1 MNQVPRV
8 EDWGLENQQGIL
20 LVDGVSCLD
29 LVREFGT
36 PLHVVHEKRLRSNIK
51 RFKDAFSGYQ
61 PGVQIFYS
69 YKSNGIPGVLQIIH
83 QIHDEVA
90 VGWTKQI
97 PATAGRCMPTDSSE
111 KKVVSNQSANEVM
124 GTDFKSVPKQIDISE
139 KTENFKLR
147 TENFSGEGRV
157 MRQGTDCTDSY
168 TFSGEGWV
176 IRQGTDFTDSLGTD
190 FKSVPCLTDKDFKLR
205 TDNFSGEGLGAEV
218 ISPYELW
225 LALRMGMA
233 PWRIVYN
240 GINKPLESLRLALK
254 LKVRINADSFEEVKQ
269 IEAEAKRLGRTCE
282 IGIRVCPTAGWNS
295 HFGLSLAD
303 DGGQSFVSAN
313 GRQGSSQGA
322 YQAIEYISRSSH
334 LVCTGLMCHLTTRA
348 TDGETHSR
356 ACLDLLQFASRIHR
370 RHGIK
375 IQYLDLGGGFGI
387 PTVKGFSHWESLQ
400 YRMWNRPP
408 RAPHAA
414 QCQPIEDMASRILS
428 TLSEGCERFRLDP
441 PVLCLEPGRII
452 TSDAQVLLLTIG
464 GIKQRRESLWRRG
477 KKQVFAI
484 TDGGRFNINYP
495 LEHEYHTAFVAN
507 KLNDPPRQKYFVVG
521 RLCSPG
527 DWVYRNIHLPH
538 LQAGDVLAIMDSGA
552 YFTQFSTNF
561 SYPRA
566 AVVAVRDGQARVL
579 RHRETHEC
587 MISMDRI

>member
-1 MNQVPRV
+1 MNLLPQV

-20 LVDGVSCLD
+20 LVDGVSCSD

-36 PLHVVHEKRLRSNIK
+36 PLHVVHEKRLQSNIK
-51 RFKDAFSGYQ
+51 RFKDAFSSYQ
-61 PGVQIFYS
+61 QGVQVFYS
-69 YKSNGIPGVLQIIH
+69 YKSNGIPGVLKIIH
-83 QIHDEVA
+83 QGEASKKKNLSNQSSVINEKADNSNQSSVISE
-90 VGWTKQI
+90 K
-97 PATAGRCMPTDSSE
+97 TDSSE
-111 KKVVSNQSANEVM
+111 KAGNS
-124 GTDFKSVPKQIDISE
+124 
-139 KTENFKLR
+139 KLQ
-147 TENFSGEGRV
+147 GRV
-157 MRQGTDCTDSY
+157 TD
-168 TFSGEGWV
+168 
-176 IRQGTDFTDSLGTD
+176 
-190 FKSVPCLTDKDFKLR
+190 PCHSSK

-225 LALRMGMA
+225 LALRMGVA

-240 GINKPLESLRLALK
+240 GINKSLESLRLALK
-254 LKVRINADSFEEVKQ
+254 LKVRINADSLEEVKQ
-269 IEAEAKRLGRTCE
+269 IEAEAKRLDVTCE
-282 IGIRVCPTAGWNS
+282 IGIRVCPRAGWNS
-295 HFGLSLAD
+295 HFGMSMAD
-303 DGGQSFVSAN
+303 DGSGFHPLKYGGRRSVSAN
-313 GRQGSSQGA
+313 GRQGASA
-322 YQAIEYISRSSH
+322 AADQAIEYISRSSH

-348 TDGETHSR
+348 TDGETHAR

-370 RHGIK
+370 SHGIK
-375 IQYLDLGGGFGI
+375 IKTLDLGGGFGI
-387 PTVKGFSHWESLQ
+387 PTVKGFSHWEALQ
-400 YRMWNRPP
+400 YRLWNRPP

-414 QCQPIEDMASRILS
+414 QCQPIEDVASRILS
-428 TLSEGCERFRLDP
+428 TISEGCERFGLDP

-464 GIKQRRESLWRRG
+464 GIKQRREQAMWRG
-477 KKQVFAI
+477 KKQVFAL

-507 KLNDPPRQKYFVVG
+507 KLNETPRQKYFVVG

-527 DWVYRNIHLPH
+527 DWVYRNIHLPY

-566 AVVAVRDGQARVL
+566 AVVAVQDGQARIL